1 MDKYSEIL
9 KFTGFH
15 IVISIISQLLCETFQ
30 IPGHIKLYLMIGIIL
45 LAVYL
50 AALYYTV
57 MKSEKH
63 GLLLIEIWKLLIIGT
78 CSAVLVSVNN
88 VPLLTIVCLTPF
100 RPLLL
105 SSLKS
110 GPYIIIA
117 GLLFEGLIE
126 LKALRK
132 RMCCPVSD
140 SKHISEN
147 E

>member
-1 MDKYSEIL
+1 MCTNETKNHIICCSCIRR
-9 KFTGFH
+9 FTVH
-15 IVISIISQLLCETFQ
+15 R
-30 IPGHIKLYLMIGIIL
+30 
-45 LAVYL
+45 
-50 AALYYTV
+50 
-57 MKSEKH
+57 
-63 GLLLIEIWKLLIIGT
+63 T